1 MNVREDNV
9 AKFLDGLVFGV
20 GDGHDPGDVRCQTR
34 QLRMAANCIEDGAG
48 SRIRSRGGGHRP
60 IIAPPWGLTSRIAAD
75 QRLTHDNTQGVLA
88 SPAPS
93 GPDPGNGISSVS
105 PGTAPMR

>member
-20 GDGHDPGDVRCQTR
+20 GDGHDPGDVRGQTR

-75 QRLTHDNTQGVLA
+75 HRAFPSRLGSGSSGRLIQYSRRTRLA
-88 SPAPS
+88 SAIRP
-93 GPDPGNGISSVS
+93 
-105 PGTAPMR
+105 

>member
-75 QRLTHDNTQGVLA
+75 HRALSSDSPAVSGKPAADSRQYSRCTRLA
-88 SPAPS
+88 SAIRP
-93 GPDPGNGISSVS
+93 
-105 PGTAPMR
+105 

>member
-9 AKFLDGLVFGV
+9 AKFLDGLFSESAMARSR
-20 GDGHDPGDVRCQTR
+20 RCSWPDR

-60 IIAPPWGLTSRIAAD
+60 IIAPV
-75 QRLTHDNTQGVLA
+75 RLAQPNCVRTTRFA
-88 SPAPS
+88 SPNPA
-93 GPDPGNGISSVS
+93 
-105 PGTAPMR
+105 